1 MSTSKK
7 AKATKAAKATTV
19 EIIEEVV
26 AVETPVVE
34 TPTSVEETPT
44 PVEET
49 PTPVEETQ
57 ITPKR
62 RGRPVVE
69 GCTRQKRLAEMAA
82 RKESGG
88 YVGRGRPT
96 NGESAR
102 QKKFAQRQALI
113 EAGIVIKPGRPKMV
127 VNPVVNVEVNIP
139 AQPSADVP
147 TQPEVLE
154 TVES

>member
-1 MSTSKK
+1 MSK
-7 AKATKAAKATTV
+7 AKTSRKAKATTV
-19 EIIEEVV
+19 EIIEDVV
-26 AVETPVVE
+26 AIETPVVE
-34 TPTSVEETPT
+34 TPTS
-44 PVEET
+44 
-49 PTPVEETQ
+49 VEETQ

-96 NGESAR
+96 NAESAR
-102 QKKFAQRQALI
+102 QKKFAQREALI

-127 VNPVVNVEVNIP
+127 VSPVVNVEVNIP

-147 TQPEVLE
+147 TQPEVME

>member
-7 AKATKAAKATTV
+7 AKAAKATTV

-26 AVETPVVE
+26 AVETPVV
-34 TPTSVEETPT
+34 
-44 PVEET
+44 ET

-96 NGESAR
+96 NTESAR

-127 VNPVVNVEVNIP
+127 VNPTVNVEANIP
-139 AQPSADVP
+139 SQPSTNAPV
-147 TQPEVLE
+147 QSEVLE

>member
-1 MSTSKK
+1 MSTFKK
-7 AKATKAAKATTV
+7 AKAPKATTV
-19 EIIEEVV
+19 EIIEDVV
-26 AVETPVVE
+26 AIETPVVETPVIETPVVE
-34 TPTSVEETPT
+34 TPTSVEETQT
-44 PVEET
+44 
-49 PTPVEETQ
+49 
-57 ITPKR
+57 TPKR
-62 RGRPVVE
+62 RGRPIVE

-96 NGESAR
+96 NTESAR

-127 VNPVVNVEVNIP
+127 VSPVVNVEVNIP
-139 AQPSADVP
+139 AQPSTNEPV
-147 TQPEVLE
+147 QSEVLE